1 MSTMQ
6 KKLADEN
13 EAKQVQNTDNDFL
26 LHTVY
31 TFDTYVRRKWR
42 VLYFAKIRQDSDC
55 ATMLRGMHTTAP
67 RK

>member
-1 MSTMQ
+1 MEWIHKQRHTVRGYICLGVWKVKATYMSTMQ

-31 TFDTYVRRKWR
+31 TFDTHFRRK
-42 VLYFAKIRQDSDC
+42 
-55 ATMLRGMHTTAP
+55 
-67 RK
+67 